1 MGAELKILLKAWQEM
16 KEAELRGGKPAELR
30 GGKPE
35 AVSKDLEQETPEAKE
50 EMEEKDEQAEEKQDL
65 VAVPKGPE
73 PLVAVPKEEEEVE
86 RVFSGEKMSYD
97 EWKLRWSLDDWWNDF
112 SSSSYTPSSSSSSSS
127 SGQCKYS
134 SICGK
139 PDSGYRIINGES
151 VDIKKRPWQVGL
163 FITKT
168 KEERRA

>member
-1 MGAELKILLKAWQEM
+1 
-16 KEAELRGGKPAELR
+16 
-30 GGKPE
+30 
-35 AVSKDLEQETPEAKE
+35 
-50 EMEEKDEQAEEKQDL
+50 
-65 VAVPKGPE
+65 
-73 PLVAVPKEEEEVE
+73 
-86 RVFSGEKMSYD
+86 MSYD

-112 SSSSYTPSSSSSSSS
+112 SSSSSSSSSSYIPSSSSSSSYIPSSSSSSSYPSSSYTPSSSSSSSSS

-168 KEERRA
+168 KEERRGGACGGSIIGDQWIMS